1 MLPSLPPLRSPHRPA
16 LRWATLLPVLLL
28 SACAT
33 LRPPPNP
40 TPLLRDA
47 LFEPSQD
54 DTDPARVLAMSD
66 AMRAYADTELRAR
79 IGRRDARRV
88 LIEALHERGQLEIA
102 YDATRTGNAAETF
115 EARRGNCLALVLMTG
130 AFSRHL
136 GLEVT
141 YRNVVM
147 EPQYSRA
154 AGLTLET
161 GHVNL
166 LMAQSGHRP
175 LWGANDLIIDF
186 LPTPETRGRRVE
198 ALEEQAVLA
207 MYMNNRAAER
217 LAEGRV
223 DDAYAWVRAA
233 LRQDPRHGAAANT
246 LAVIYMRRGALKEA
260 EDALRFVLAREPEN
274 TAALSNLVSML
285 RSQGRGAEAEHHATL
300 LRRLQPVM
308 PFELFEKGRQA
319 LAAGDALGAREFFAK
334 ELRLQPF
341 QHEVHFWAA
350 QAALQLGDRGQAD
363 EHLRMAADYSPTL
376 AGQKLYTAKLE
387 RLRAARLQ

>member
-1 MLPSLPPLRSPHRPA
+1 MLPSLPLHPA
-16 LRWATLLPVLLL
+16 LRWATLLPALLL
-28 SACAT
+28 TACAT
-33 LRPPPNP
+33 LRPAPDP
-40 TPLLRDA
+40 TPLLHDA
-47 LFEPSQD
+47 LFAPSQD

-66 AMRAYADTELRAR
+66 AMREYADKELRAR

-141 YRNVVM
+141 YRNVLM

-154 AGLTLET
+154 AGLTLEN

-166 LMAQSGHRP
+166 LMSQTRHRP
-175 LWGANDLIIDF
+175 LWGADDLIVDF

-198 ALEEQAVLA
+198 ALEEEALLA

-223 DDAYAWVRAA
+223 DDAYAWARAA
-233 LRQDPRHGAAANT
+233 LRQDPRHGAAVNT
-246 LAVIYMRRGALKEA
+246 LAVVYLRRGALKEA

-274 TAALSNLVSML
+274 TAALSNLVSLL
-285 RSQGRGAEAEHHATL
+285 RTQGRGDEAEAHATL
-300 LRRLQPVM
+300 LRRLQPVP
-308 PFELFEKGRQA
+308 PFEFFEKGRQA
-319 LAAGDALGAREFFAK
+319 LAAGDALKARELFEK

-350 QAALQLGDRGQAD
+350 QAALQLGDGRQAD
-363 EHLRMAADYSPTL
+363 EHLRQAMDYSPTL
-376 AGQKLYTAKLE
+376 AGQKIYATKLE
-387 RLRAARLQ
+387 RLRALRVQ